1 MKIETKRH
9 LIVAA
14 SIIIIG
20 LGSIGW
26 AEVIPTLSWVLVI
39 PLLAMMFVPN
49 RMWPPVATIIVIAIF
64 AVGMVAGIV
73 KLII

>member
-1 MKIETKRH
+1 MTIETKCH
-9 LIVAA
+9 LVVVAA
-14 SIIIIG
+14 IIIIC

-26 AEVIPTLSWVLVI
+26 AEVIPSLCWVLVI

-49 RMWPPVATIIVIAIF
+49 RVWPPIATLIVVAIF